1 MMDSLKH
8 AGKNISRGLS
18 RTWEHVSEGWR
29 ELAHHSSD
37 ALTHFVHRK
46 DEEHKEQGAM
56 SPYSSQYPSPYPSF
70 RNWSLLAGDMEETD
84 KEIVVRIEAPGMDKK
99 DCQITI
105 DGNMLYLKGE
115 KRFERARDDSTYHV
129 MERAYGVFQR
139 AIPLPCEV
147 DADNAEA
154 DYTNGV
160 LTVRLPKRDGE
171 KGRLIPVS

>member
-1 MMDSLKH
+1 MMDSLKQ

-18 RTWEHVSEGWR
+18 RTWDHISEGWR

-46 DEEHKEQGAM
+46 DEEHKEQGAP
-56 SPYSSQYPSPYPSF
+56 SPYSSQYPSRYPSF
-70 RNWSLLAGDMEETD
+70 RNWGLLAGDMEETD

-105 DGNMLYLKGE
+105 EGNMLYLKGE
-115 KRFERARDDSTYHV
+115 KRFERTRDDSTYHV

-139 AIPLPCEV
+139 AIPLPREV

-160 LTVRLPKRDGE
+160 LTVRLPKRGGE
-171 KGRLIPVS
+171 KGRLLPVS